1 MNSFLAPL
9 HSWTSL
15 DTWVVVIGALAAMA
29 CALPGCFLLLR
40 KQSLMGDAI
49 SHTSLLGVVAAFFVS
64 HWLVEAK
71 VISPTTELSVRHVAM
86 CLGAIV
92 VGVMSAWL
100 TESLQKLGNVES
112 SAALGVVFTSL
123 FALGLL
129 LIRAFA
135 DNVHIDLDCVL
146 YGEIVTAPLEVVGK
160 IGSGGKAVGIPRAVI
175 VNGVVLTINLL
186 LTVLLFKEL
195 RLSAFDPALA
205 TTLGIPA
212 QVMHYGL
219 MGLTAMTLVAAFE
232 SVGSIL
238 VIAMLIIPPATAY
251 LLTDRLPRMIGLS
264 LLIGAIS
271 AALGHFAALTLPLLI
286 SRSIGIADVQ
296 DASSAGMMAAAAGFL
311 FVLAMLLGPKYGLAV
326 RVWHRML
333 LKLRIASEDVLG
345 QLYRLEETAPRVV
358 AEADSSDVCERA
370 SWHRYI
376 TTHSWKARLATWLL
390 MRRGWLTGSHS
401 DARLT
406 DIGREAARTLVRS
419 HRLWESFLA
428 KHFVLGEGRFH
439 ESAEQVEHFLD
450 PELLAELDHDLDR
463 PGVDPHGRAIPK

>member
-1 MNSFLAPL
+1 MNSFLSPL
-9 HSWTSL
+9 HSWTLL
-15 DTWVVVIGALAAMA
+15 DSWIVVIGALSAMA

-71 VISPTTELSVRHVAM
+71 VISPATELSVRHVTM
-86 CLGAIV
+86 CVGAIV

-146 YGEIVTAPLEVVGK
+146 YGEIVTAPLETVGN
-160 IGSGGKAVGIPRAVI
+160 SGVPRAVI
-175 VNGVVLTINLL
+175 VNGVVLAINLL

-251 LLTDRLPRMIGLS
+251 LLTDRLPRMIVLS
-264 LLIGAIS
+264 LLIAVLS
-271 AALGHFAALTLPLLI
+271 AALGHVSALTLPLLI
-286 SRSIGIADVQ
+286 SRSIGIADVR

-311 FVLAMLLGPKYGLAV
+311 FVMAMLLGPKYGLVV
-326 RVWHRML
+326 RVWHRLL
-333 LKLRIASEDVLG
+333 LKLRIAGEDVLG
-345 QLYRLEETAPRVV
+345 RLYRFEESAPADLSATSERV
-358 AEADSSDVCERA
+358 ALLRK
-370 SWHRYI
+370 I
-376 TTHSWKARLATWLL
+376 TSQSRVSRLATWMLI
-390 MRRGWLTGSHS
+390 RRGWLIGSGSGVH
-401 DARLT
+401 LT

-463 PGVDPHGRAIPK
+463 PGVDPHGRAIPN

>member
-1 MNSFLAPL
+1 MNSLLTPL
-9 HSWTSL
+9 QTWTLL
-15 DTWVVVIGALAAMA
+15 DTWIVVIGALAAMA

-49 SHTSLLGVVAAFFVS
+49 SHTSLLGVVGAFFVS

-86 CLGAIV
+86 CVGAIV
-92 VGVMSAWL
+92 VGVLSAWL

-146 YGEIVTAPLEVVGK
+146 YGEIVTAPMETVGK
-160 IGSGGKAVGIPRAVI
+160 SGVPRAVI
-175 VNGVVLTINLL
+175 VNGFVLLINLL
-186 LTVLLFKEL
+186 LTILLFKEL

-205 TTLGIPA
+205 TTLGIQA
-212 QVMHYGL
+212 QTMHYGL

-271 AALGHFAALTLPLLI
+271 AALGHVSALTLPPLI

-311 FVLAMLLGPKYGLAV
+311 FVLAMLLGPRYGLAV
-326 RVWHRML
+326 RVWHRLL

-345 QLYRLEETAPRVV
+345 QLYRMEETAPRVI
-358 AEADSSDVCERA
+358 ADADSSDVRQRT

-376 TTHSWKARLATWLL
+376 TTHSWKSRIATWLL

-428 KHFVLGEGRFH
+428 KHFLLGEGRFH

>member
-1 MNSFLAPL
+1 MNSILSPL

-49 SHTSLLGVVAAFFVS
+49 SHTSLLGVVGAFFVS

-71 VISPTTELSVRHVAM
+71 VISPATELSVRHVAM

-92 VGVMSAWL
+92 VGVLSAWL

-112 SAALGVVFTSL
+112 SAAIGVVFTSL

-146 YGEIVTAPLEVVGK
+146 YGEIVTAPLETVGD
-160 IGSGGKAVGIPRAVI
+160 SGIPRAVI
-175 VNGVVLTINLL
+175 VTGIVLAINLL

-205 TTLGIPA
+205 MTQGIPA

-264 LLIGAIS
+264 LLIGVLS
-271 AALGHFAALTLPLLI
+271 AALGHVAALTLPLLI

-311 FVLAMLLGPKYGLAV
+311 FVLAMLLGPKYGLVV
-326 RVWHRML
+326 RVWHRLL
-333 LKLRIASEDVLG
+333 LKLRIAGEDVLG
-345 QLYRLEETAPRVV
+345 RLYRFEESAPADLSATSERV
-358 AEADSSDVCERA
+358 ALLRK
-370 SWHRYI
+370 I
-376 TTHSWKARLATWLL
+376 TSQSRVSRLATWMLI
-390 MRRGWLTGSHS
+390 RRGWLIGSGSGVH
-401 DARLT
+401 LT

-463 PGVDPHGRAIPK
+463 PGVDPHGRAIPN

>member
-1 MNSFLAPL
+1 MNSFLSPL
-9 HSWTSL
+9 QTWTML
-15 DTWVVVIGALAAMA
+15 DTWIVVIGALASMA

-64 HWLVEAK
+64 HWLVEVHIVSQATA
-71 VISPTTELSVRHVAM
+71 ISVRHVAM

-92 VGVMSAWL
+92 VGVMSAWM

-112 SAALGVVFTSL
+112 SAALGVVFTST

-146 YGEIVTAPLEVVGK
+146 YGEIVLAPLEKLG
-160 IGSGGKAVGIPRAVI
+160 GSTVPRAVV
-175 VNGVVLTINLL
+175 VNGVVLSINLL
-186 LTVLLFKEL
+186 LTVFLFKEL

-212 QVMHYGL
+212 HWMHYGL
-219 MGLTAMTLVAAFE
+219 MGVTAMTLVAAFE

-251 LLTDRLPRMIGLS
+251 LLTDRLPTMIGLS
-264 LLIGAIS
+264 LLIGALS
-271 AALGHFAALTLPLLI
+271 AAFGHVSALIVPPLI
-286 SRSIGIADVQ
+286 FTGVH
-296 DASSAGMMAAAAGFL
+296 DASTAGMMAATAGCL
-311 FVLAMLLGPKYGLAV
+311 FVAAMVLGPRYGLLV
-326 RVWHRML
+326 RAWHRL
-333 LKLRIASEDVLG
+333 QLKLRIAGEDVIG
-345 QLYRLEETAPRVV
+345 RLYRFEESVLAAANVPTQQVV
-358 AEADSSDVCERA
+358 LTRQ
-370 SWHRYI
+370 I
-376 TTHSWKARLATWLL
+376 TSHKLISRLSVWML
-390 MRRGWLTGSHS
+390 MRRGWLAGTGSNV
-401 DARLT
+401 RLT
-406 DIGREAARTLVRS
+406 DAGRNAARTLVRS

-450 PELLAELDHDLDR
+450 RELLAELDQDLDR

>member
-1 MNSFLAPL
+1 MNSLLTPL
-9 HSWTSL
+9 QTWTLL
-15 DTWVVVIGALAAMA
+15 DTWIVVIGALAAMA

-49 SHTSLLGVVAAFFVS
+49 SHTSLLGVVGAFFVS

-86 CLGAIV
+86 CVGAIV
-92 VGVMSAWL
+92 VGVLSAWL

-112 SAALGVVFTSL
+112 GAALGVVFTSL

-146 YGEIVTAPLEVVGK
+146 YGEIVTAPMETVGK
-160 IGSGGKAVGIPRAVI
+160 SGVPRAVI
-175 VNGVVLTINLL
+175 VNGFVLLINLL
-186 LTVLLFKEL
+186 LTILLFKEL

-212 QVMHYGL
+212 QTMHYGL

-271 AALGHFAALTLPLLI
+271 AALGHVSALTLPPLI

-311 FVLAMLLGPKYGLAV
+311 FVLAMLLGPRYGLAV
-326 RVWHRML
+326 RVWHRLL

-345 QLYRLEETAPRVV
+345 QLYRMEETAPRVI
-358 AEADSSDVCERA
+358 ADADSSDVRQRT

-376 TTHSWKARLATWLL
+376 TTHSWKSRIATWLL

-428 KHFVLGEGRFH
+428 KHFLLGEGRFH

>member
-1 MNSFLAPL
+1 VNSLLTPL
-9 HSWTSL
+9 QTWTLL
-15 DTWVVVIGALAAMA
+15 DTWIVVIGALAAMA

-49 SHTSLLGVVAAFFVS
+49 SHTSLLGVVGAFFVS

-86 CLGAIV
+86 CVGAIV
-92 VGVMSAWL
+92 VGVLSAWL

-146 YGEIVTAPLEVVGK
+146 YGEIVTAPMETVGK
-160 IGSGGKAVGIPRAVI
+160 SGVPRAVI
-175 VNGVVLTINLL
+175 VNGFVLLINLL
-186 LTVLLFKEL
+186 LTILLFKEL

-212 QVMHYGL
+212 QTMHYGL

-271 AALGHFAALTLPLLI
+271 AALGHVSALTLPPLI

-311 FVLAMLLGPKYGLAV
+311 FVLAMLLGPRYGLAV
-326 RVWHRML
+326 RVWHRLL

-345 QLYRLEETAPRVV
+345 QLYRMEETAPRVI
-358 AEADSSDVCERA
+358 ADADSSDVRQRT

-376 TTHSWKARLATWLL
+376 TTHSWKSRIATWLL

-428 KHFVLGEGRFH
+428 KHFLLGEGRFH

>member
-1 MNSFLAPL
+1 MNSFFTPL

-15 DTWVVVIGALAAMA
+15 DTWIVVIGALAAMA

-49 SHTSLLGVVAAFFVS
+49 SHTSLLGVVGAFFVS

-71 VISPTTELSVRHVAM
+71 VISPATELSVRHVAM

-92 VGVMSAWL
+92 VGVLSAWL

-146 YGEIVTAPLEVVGK
+146 YGEIVTAPLETVGET
-160 IGSGGKAVGIPRAVI
+160 GVPRAVI

-264 LLIGAIS
+264 LLIGALS
-271 AALGHFAALTLPLLI
+271 AALGHVSALTLPLLI

-311 FVLAMLLGPKYGLAV
+311 FVMAMLLGPRYGLVV

-333 LKLRIASEDVLG
+333 LKLRIAGEDVLG
-345 QLYRLEETAPRVV
+345 RLYRFEESAP
-358 AEADSSDVCERA
+358 ASADVSSAVERA
-370 SWHRYI
+370 AWLRTLTTYSWR
-376 TTHSWKARLATWLL
+376 SRLATWLL
-390 MRRGWLTGSHS
+390 IRRGWLIGSGS
-401 DARLT
+401 DLHLT